1 MHLVVLLVL
10 LEVLGSKTGNGFG
23 HGRRVVGS
31 SSLIVRRSWLS
42 FEEGSLDSFEGE
54 ELVASVA
61 NGKGGIAFKHSEQH
75 IWLPRLRMQQ
85 QLLD

>member
-31 SSLIVRRSWLS
+31 SNSIGSSWLS
-42 FEEGSLDSFEGE
+42 FVEGSLDSFKGGKPVASIANGEGE
-54 ELVASVA
+54 
-61 NGKGGIAFKHSEQH
+61 IAIEHSEPR
-75 IWLPRLRMQQ
+75 IWQPRLRMQQ
-85 QLLD
+85 QLLG